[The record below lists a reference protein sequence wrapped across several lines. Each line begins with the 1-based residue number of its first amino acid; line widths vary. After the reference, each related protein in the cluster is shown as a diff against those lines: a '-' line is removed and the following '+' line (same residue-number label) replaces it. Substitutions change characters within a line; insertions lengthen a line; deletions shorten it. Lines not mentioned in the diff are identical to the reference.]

1 MTGVYDSG
9 RGGEIALTY
18 LRDICPREDL
28 VFLGD
33 RKNAPYGTKS
43 EDELIPIIEYNL
55 GRLYALGC
63 ERVLIACC
71 TASTVYPRLSRSLRA
86 RAIPIIKP
94 NADVAR
100 SVSQASRIAV
110 LATQRTVESRAFAN
124 ELQGLDILELEASRL
139 VREVEEGANSE
150 NCTESL
156 SDYLLSK
163 IERVGAFG
171 ADTLILG
178 CTHFAALEEKI
189 KELYRGIAKKEI
201 ITVNSARVGADIAA
215 RRIER
220 GSGSARTVYI
230 D

>member
-9 RGGEIALTY
+9 SGGELALAH
-18 LRDICPREDL
+18 LRSFCPREDL

-33 RKNAPYGTKS
+33 RRNAPYGTKT
-43 EDELIPIIEYNL
+43 EEELIPIIEHNL
-55 GRLYALGC
+55 ARLYDLGC

-86 RAIPIIKP
+86 RAIPIITP
-94 NADVAR
+94 TAAVAR

-110 LATQRTVESRAFAN
+110 LATRRTVESHAFAN
-124 ELQGLDILELEASRL
+124 ELQGLDILEIEAGRL
-139 VREVEEGANSE
+139 VREVECGANSE

-156 SDYLLSK
+156 SHYLLSK
-163 IERVGAFG
+163 IERALAFD